1 MLFESFAGGAPVKAH
16 YTWWER
22 LRHKGIEPP
31 VGPHGEKLLHKVC
44 PSYDPAQPETRHY
57 LPFTAGTQ
65 ESLVIG
71 IIGAKFSGKSHYIA
85 ALIDRLEGQTGL
97 DMHAGLF
104 ALTDE
109 TTDRYQRE
117 FRDPL
122 FGRKLELPVTVGTPP
137 PLIYDLV
144 LDGALFD
151 QQRHRAVTLALYDTA
166 GENFDDP
173 ATVQKMVRYLRVA
186 SGVIFLIDPLQ
197 CPPVREAVPAS
208 VPLPNLELMA
218 EPNEVLNRVLTE
230 LQDNKLLVASG
241 PLTIPVAVV
250 LTKCDVF
257 RDHGLIDLNRQWN
270 TDKRHISSFDLQA
283 HDDMNGMMGEYV
295 QQWST
300 KAYATVTSRFP
311 RHAFF
316 GVSATGC
323 ASNRMTRRYPF
334 VSPWRVEDPLLWL
347 LADLGV
353 IPTAIQ
359 EKGSMTMPAEQLI
372 FTDWPRGKGV
382 DPSASGLQIVACS
395 DGLSTEARWSLSNL
409 CMHLGQ
415 AYSMSNAPRAAV
427 QLEQTWLSQTMDRR
441 PRAAGRSG
449 RVSGDLE
456 LRPGGAKPG
465 RFDAGPVYRLHPR
478 WTHRELLCPRAG
490 VRPRGAERNRRQPPG
505 VVSVGNL
512 PNGARDNGTTL
523 PTVASLAPSSLPSAD
538 LSVLAADPYREHL
551 AAMISAL
558 CSARLA
564 CRPVLICLA
573 AWQSATPLA
582 EALLDLVPPAERRM
596 TTFSTYESDR
606 TWTPASKTGRRT
618 GAEPAHQVIILCGQ
632 GDRMWNLRSD
642 EYQSVYA
649 VFNFVEGR
657 VSELGSPRPYAA
669 FAAEHVL
676 AGDGDTLRVY
686 YQLLD
691 QLGAGADPDAWDRL
705 TPAASL
711 SQGSVASDALAQAA
725 QALAGIAERPQ
736 AARTALS
743 LLSPHVNSLA
753 QTDNSD
759 AIISLAPSL
768 ATLLSCLRTPELTAA
783 AAASP
788 AAGDPASVLQ
798 SLADEAL
805 AVGRARTAPRC

>member
-1 MLFESFAGGAPVKAH
+1 MDRQRVPQDVLDAFPVIWS
-16 YTWWER
+16 YDQ
-22 LRHKGIEPP
+22 
-31 VGPHGEKLLHKVC
+31 VGPNQV
-44 PSYDPAQPETRHY
+44 
-57 LPFTAGTQ
+57 
-65 ESLVIG
+65 
-71 IIGAKFSGKSHYIA
+71 
-85 ALIDRLEGQTGL
+85 
-97 DMHAGLF
+97 
-104 ALTDE
+104 ALTQA
-109 TTDRYQRE
+109 RYTGFTHDGRTGNY
-117 FRDPL
+117 FAHVLVFDPV
-122 FGRKLELPVTVGTPP
+122 ELKEIGDNP
-137 PLIYDLV
+137 
-144 LDGALFD
+144 
-151 QQRHRAVTLALYDTA
+151 LAL
-166 GENFDDP
+166 
-173 ATVQKMVRYLRVA
+173 
-186 SGVIFLIDPLQ
+186 S
-197 CPPVREAVPAS
+197 
-208 VPLPNLELMA
+208 
-218 EPNEVLNRVLTE
+218 
-230 LQDNKLLVASG
+230 
-241 PLTIPVAVV
+241 
-250 LTKCDVF
+250 
-257 RDHGLIDLNRQWN
+257 
-270 TDKRHISSFDLQA
+270 
-283 HDDMNGMMGEYV
+283 
-295 QQWST
+295 
-300 KAYATVTSRFP
+300 
-311 RHAFF
+311 
-316 GVSATGC
+316 
-323 ASNRMTRRYPF
+323 
-334 VSPWRVEDPLLWL
+334 
-347 LADLGV
+347 
-353 IPTAIQ
+353 
-359 EKGSMTMPAEQLI
+359 
-372 FTDWPRGKGV
+372 
-382 DPSASGLQIVACS
+382 
-395 DGLSTEARWSLSNL
+395 
-409 CMHLGQ
+409 
-415 AYSMSNAPRAAV
+415 
-427 QLEQTWLSQTMDRR
+427 
-441 PRAAGRSG
+441 RSG
-449 RVSGDLE
+449 IFRMERV
-456 LRPGGAKPG
+456 
-465 RFDAGPVYRLHPR
+465 
-478 WTHRELLCPRAG
+478 
-490 VRPRGAERNRRQPPG
+490 
-505 VVSVGNL
+505 
-512 PNGARDNGTTL
+512 DNGTTL

-564 CRPVLICLA
+564 RQPVLICLA

-676 AGDGDTLRVY
+676 AGDGDTLRAY

-743 LLSPHVNSLA
+743 LLLPHVNSLA

-768 ATLLSCLRTPELTAA
+768 ATLLSRLRTPELTAA

-805 AVGRARTAPRC
+805 AVGRARTAAALLKACGPARELRAASVARSACFPTGLPFAGAVVAERCA